1 MLSVQPQ
8 IMKRISVF
16 FPAALLALS
25 ANLANAL
32 ALGPDEFA
40 AAQQLTCVLAQD
52 SLGYLSED
60 EYDELMDDVLG
71 DYEATDGDVI
81 YAKALGYF
89 DGLMFGIPE
98 RDANQ
103 INDRLRNFVQ
113 SQSCTQVVGVS
124 YSL

>member
-1 MLSVQPQ
+1 
-8 IMKRISVF
+8 MKRISVF